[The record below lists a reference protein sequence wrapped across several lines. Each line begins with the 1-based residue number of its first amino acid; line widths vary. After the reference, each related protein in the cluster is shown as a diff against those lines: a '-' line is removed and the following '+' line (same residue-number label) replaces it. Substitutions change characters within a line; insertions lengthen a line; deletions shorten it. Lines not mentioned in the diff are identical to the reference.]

1 VKLFHRSYKHHT
13 DEQLMKQLSAN
24 MDGKIVEELH
34 HRYAS
39 KLTSFAARMVMNS
52 ATAEDLVQEVF
63 IKIIEKP
70 AAFDTGQKFSTWVYT
85 IAHNLCLNTLRN
97 EQNRDRLLT
106 EHYQVQ
112 DQFIYHPEM
121 DVKLIKA
128 KMNSIFKDL
137 SDKEK
142 AVFIFR
148 FEHELNL
155 KEIASILSIPEGS
168 VKSCLYYMLKK
179 ISDQLT
185 PYTNTN

>member
-1 VKLFHRSYKHHT
+1 MKLFHRTYKHHT
-13 DEQLMKQLSAN
+13 DEQLMKMLSDY
-24 MDGKIVEELH
+24 MDGKVIEELH
-34 HRYAS
+34 QRYAS
-39 KLTSFAARMVMNS
+39 KLTSYSARMLSNR

-70 AAFDTGQKFSTWVYT
+70 NAFDTSQKFSTWVFT
-85 IAHNLCLNTLRN
+85 IAHNLCLNAIRN
-97 EQNRDRLLT
+97 EQNRDRLLN
-106 EHYQVQ
+106 EHYEQGE
-112 DQFIYHPEM
+112 QFIQHPTM

-128 KMNSIFKDL
+128 KMNAIFKEL
-137 SDKEK
+137 SEKER

-185 PYTNTN
+185 PYTHTT

>member
-1 VKLFHRSYKHHT
+1 MKL
-13 DEQLMKQLSAN
+13 LSVHI
-24 MDGKIVEELH
+24 DGKVIEELYQ
-34 HRYAS
+34 RYAS
-39 KLTSFAARMVMNS
+39 KLTSFNARMLTNR

-70 AAFDTGQKFSTWVYT
+70 NAFDTAQKFSTWVFT
-85 IAHNLCLNTLRN
+85 IAHNLCLNVIRN

-106 EHYQVQ
+106 EHYDVQ
-112 DQFIYHPEM
+112 EQFIQHTTM

-128 KMNSIFKDL
+128 KMNIIFKDL
-137 SDKEK
+137 SQKEK

-185 PYTNTN
+185 PFTNTN